1 MVLSGELT
9 RQRTVNLLSDF
20 IVRKIGHKSKI
31 QIASVRN
38 FYLVS
43 GETDYPDPI
52 PMSDILEEFN
62 EKYPVFDKILNSMD
76 CINYIE
82 NIETPISISAILHN
96 SINPLYSHK
105 QIMRIS
111 DKKSF
116 DHNLF
121 EISDDIPIITSF
133 FPYGYSNDMG
143 KTMLNHLVKI
153 FNEIEKN
160 NIKSLGVSFNIETP
174 EFHVFE
180 ISTNKW
186 NIELS
191 DEFMKYHKEME
202 MCNNISAIESLLLF

>member
-1 MVLSGELT
+1 MILSGEST

-20 IVRKIGHKSKI
+20 IVKKIGHKSKI
-31 QIASVRN
+31 QIASVHN

-52 PMSDILEEFN
+52 PMGDILEEFN

-76 CINYIE
+76 CVNYVE
-82 NIETPISISAILHN
+82 DMEETKKISITLHN
-96 SINPLYSHK
+96 TLNPLYSHE
-105 QIMRIS
+105 QIMRMD

-116 DHNLF
+116 DHNII
-121 EISDDIPIITSF
+121 EIPDDTPIITSF

-143 KTMLNHLVKI
+143 KTLLNHVIKI
-153 FNEIEKN
+153 FEKIDKS

-174 EFHVFE
+174 EFHVFDL
-180 ISTNKW
+180 STNKW

-191 DEFMKYHKEME
+191 NEFMRFHKEMSDD
-202 MCNNISAIESLLLF
+202 ISIIESLLLY